1 MQYYLC
7 EDKLEF
13 GMDDKTKVRFMVPVK
28 QYLGAEVLKASNLIT
43 TRCPNVRAH
52 N

>member
-1 MQYYLC
+1 
-7 EDKLEF
+7 
-13 GMDDKTKVRFMVPVK
+13 MDEKTKIKYMVPVK
-28 QYLGAEVLKASNLIT
+28 QYLKAEVLKASNVIT